1 VSAHDT
7 IRDAITAAIAAALP
21 NVRLENDISEQAAI
35 ELAQQASGL
44 CLNLYW
50 DETKYGPNEE
60 LGSVH
65 QDETWSWQ
73 LELLVPGQLGDAS
86 LAQQVFA
93 DVAAALCPIAGLRP
107 DVGCSMLELS
117 GIKNVGYIGSC
128 RLYAATIIHERS
140 V

>member
-1 VSAHDT
+1 MSAHDT
-7 IRDAITAAIAAALP
+7 IRDAITAAIVAALP
-21 NVRLENDISEQAAI
+21 KVRLENDISEQAAI

-50 DETKYGPNEE
+50 GETRYAPNEE
-60 LGSVH
+60 IGSVH
-65 QDETWSWQ
+65 QDETWAWE

-117 GIKNVGYIGSC
+117 GIKNIGYLGSC
-128 RLYAATIIHERS
+128 RLYAATITHQRS